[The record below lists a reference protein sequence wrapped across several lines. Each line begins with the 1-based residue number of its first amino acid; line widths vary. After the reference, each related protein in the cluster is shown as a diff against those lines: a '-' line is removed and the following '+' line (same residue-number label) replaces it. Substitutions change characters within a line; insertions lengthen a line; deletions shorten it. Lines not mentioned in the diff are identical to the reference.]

1 MKPPAP
7 EVRPV
12 QPLLLSL
19 ILPSYNQRAR
29 TGQAAAAAM
38 DFFRS
43 RLHERAEL
51 IIVDDGSL
59 PGQGVESGDLPLGAV
74 LIRHQ
79 RNLGKGAAV
88 RSGVLQACGSYII
101 YTDSDLPFS
110 LEPIIATL
118 DELRGEADIVIGE
131 RQPEGS
137 PAVTRITPV
146 RRLSSV
152 VYTLMV
158 YRVLGIEYPDIQC
171 GYKGYRAAV
180 AKDLYGRLDI
190 TSFAFEAE
198 IMLRAL
204 KAGYRICRLPL
215 QLLQNEDSSVR
226 LTRHAPEML
235 MDTLRIAWRVRWG
248 AYD

>member
-1 MKPPAP
+1 
-7 EVRPV
+7 V
-12 QPLLLSL
+12 QPPLLSL

-29 TGQAAAAAM
+29 TGQAAAAAI

-51 IIVDDGSL
+51 IVVDDGSL
-59 PGQGVESGDLPLGAV
+59 PSQTVAPGDLPLGV
-74 LIRHQ
+74 TLIRH
-79 RNLGKGAAV
+79 RHNLGKGAAV
-88 RSGVLQACGSYII
+88 RSGVLQATGSYII

-110 LEPIIATL
+110 LEPIVATIDKL
-118 DELRGEADIVIGE
+118 HDRADIVIGE

-137 PAVTRITPV
+137 TIVTQITPI
-146 RRLSSV
+146 RRLSSII
-152 VYTLMV
+152 YTWMV
-158 YRVLGIEYPDIQC
+158 YRWLGLEYPDIQC

-180 AKDLYGRLDI
+180 AKDLYGRLEI

-198 IMLRAL
+198 ILLRAL
-204 KAGYRICRLPL
+204 KAGYRIHRLPL

-226 LTRHAPEML
+226 LRRHAPEMVV
-235 MDTLRIAWRVRWG
+235 DTLRIAWRVRRG